1 MTTFVQYLVDGLG
14 VGCLYVLLATGFT
27 LIFGVM
33 GIMNVAH
40 ADFYMVAVFTYLYV
54 TSAAHLGVVPGVVG
68 GVVMAGALGAVLF
81 FGVLD
86 RISQA
91 RPLALFTATLGVSY
105 VLENFLAKVVAFQ
118 TKSVPAL
125 FPSQPLVVLG
135 VRFSSAQ
142 LVLLAATLMMA
153 GGLTLWLRWSTLGRF
168 TRAVSENMV
177 LAELIAIDTRRVR
190 LVAVML
196 AAAMAGFGG
205 LLVAN
210 TTLSINP
217 FVADTVSLKMF
228 AVAVVAGIG
237 SVEGAVVVGVLLGM
251 IESVTVGYAGS
262 QWQNVAG
269 LLAMVLVL
277 MVRPNGL
284 FGRARRI
291 G

>member
-1 MTTFVQYLVDGLG
+1 MTTFVQYLVDGIS

-40 ADFYMVAVFTYLYV
+40 ADFYMVAVFTYLFA
-54 TSAAHLGVVPGVVG
+54 TSVAHVSVPLGILAGVLT
-68 GVVMAGALGAVLF
+68 AGALGAVLF

-86 RISQA
+86 RIDKA

-105 VLENFLAKVVAFQ
+105 VLENFIAKMVAFQ
-118 TKSVPAL
+118 TKSIPAL
-125 FPSQPLVVLG
+125 FPSQPIVFFG
-135 VRFSSAQ
+135 VRFTSAQ
-142 LVLLAATLMMA
+142 LVLLAVTLLLA
-153 GGLTLWLRWSTLGRF
+153 GGLTLWLRRSALGKF
-168 TRAVSENMV
+168 TRAVSENMI
-177 LAELIAIDTRRVR
+177 LAELVAIDTRRVR
-190 LVAVML
+190 LVAVIL
-196 AAAMAGFGG
+196 AAVMAGVGG

-210 TTLSINP
+210 TTRSINP

-237 SVEGAVVVGVLLGM
+237 SVEGAVVVGILLGM
-251 IESVTVGYAGS
+251 IESVTVGYQGS

>member
-40 ADFYMVAVFTYLYV
+40 ADFYMVSVFTYLYV
-54 TSAAHLGVVPGVVG
+54 TTAAHLGGVVAVVA
-68 GVVMAGALGAVLF
+68 GVAMAGVLGAVLF

-86 RISQA
+86 RIDKA

-125 FPSQPLVVLG
+125 FPSQSLVAFG

-142 LVLLAATLMMA
+142 LVLLAATLMTA
-153 GGLTLWLRWSTLGRF
+153 GGLTLWLRWSTLGKF

-177 LAELIAIDTRRVR
+177 LAELMAIDTRRVR

-196 AAAMAGFGG
+196 AAGMAGFGG

-210 TTLSINP
+210 TSLSINP

-237 SVEGAVVVGVLLGM
+237 SVEGALVVGVLLGM
-251 IESVTVGYAGS
+251 IESVTVGYGGS

-284 FGRARRI
+284 FGRSRRI

>member
-1 MTTFVQYLVDGLG
+1 MIIFVQHLVDGLG
-14 VGCLYVLLATGFT
+14 LGCLYVLLATGFT

-40 ADFYMVAVFTYLYV
+40 ADFYMTAVFAYLFV
-54 TSAAHLGVVPGVVG
+54 ASVAHLGVVAGVIG
-68 GVVMAGALGAVLF
+68 GVAVAGLLGAVLF

-86 RISQA
+86 RIDQA

-105 VLENFLAKVVAFQ
+105 VLENFIARLVAFQ
-118 TKSVPAL
+118 TKSIPAL
-125 FPSQPLVVLG
+125 FPSRALTVLG
-135 VRFSSAQ
+135 VRFSTAQ
-142 LVLLAATLMMA
+142 LVLLAVTLLLA
-153 GGLTLWLRWSTLGRF
+153 GGLTLWLRRSTLGKF

-177 LAELIAIDTRRVR
+177 LAELVAIDTRRVR

-210 TTLSINP
+210 TSLSINP

-237 SVEGAVVVGVLLGM
+237 SVEGAVVVGLLLGM
-251 IESVTVGYAGS
+251 VESVTVGYGGS
-262 QWQNVAG
+262 QWQNLAG

-284 FGRARRI
+284 FGRSRRI

>member
-1 MTTFVQYLVDGLG
+1 VLV
-14 VGCLYVLLATGFT
+14 
-27 LIFGVM
+27 
-33 GIMNVAH
+33 
-40 ADFYMVAVFTYLYV
+40 
-54 TSAAHLGVVPGVVG
+54 AA
-68 GVVMAGALGAVLF
+68 ALGAVLF

-86 RISQA
+86 RIDHS

-105 VLENFLAKVVAFQ
+105 VLENFIAKTVRFQ
-118 TKSVPAL
+118 TKSIPAL
-125 FPSQPLVVLG
+125 FPSAPLNVLG
-135 VRFSSAQ
+135 VRFSTAQ
-142 LVLLAATLMMA
+142 MVLLAVTLLLA
-153 GGLTLWLRWSTLGRF
+153 LGLTLWLRRSSLGKF

-177 LAELIAIDTRRVR
+177 LAELVAIDTRRVR
-190 LVAVML
+190 LIAVMI

-210 TTLSINP
+210 TSLSINP

-237 SVEGAVVVGVLLGM
+237 SVEGAVVVGILLGM
-251 IESVTVGYAGS
+251 IESVTVGYEGS

-269 LLAMVLVL
+269 LLAMVVVL

-284 FGRARRI
+284 FGGARRI

>member
-1 MTTFVQYLVDGLG
+1 MTTFIQYLVDGLG

-40 ADFYMVAVFTYLYV
+40 ADFYMAAVFTYLFA
-54 TSAAHLGVVPGVVG
+54 TSVAHLGVIPALLVGVLI
-68 GVVMAGALGAVLF
+68 AGALGAVLF

-86 RISQA
+86 RIDHG

-105 VLENFLAKVVAFQ
+105 VLENFIAKVVQFQ
-118 TKSVPAL
+118 TKSIPAL
-125 FPSQPLVVLG
+125 FQSQPLTLLSI
-135 VRFSSAQ
+135 RFTSAQ
-142 LVLLAATLMMA
+142 LVLLAVTLLMS
-153 GGLTLWLRWSTLGRF
+153 GGLTLWLRRATLGKF
-168 TRAVSENMV
+168 TRAVSENTT
-177 LAELIAIDTRRVR
+177 LAELVAIDTRQVR

-210 TTLSINP
+210 TSLSINP

-237 SVEGAVVVGVLLGM
+237 SVEGAVVVGLLLGM
-251 IESVTVGYAGS
+251 IESVTVGYGGS
-262 QWQNVAG
+262 QWQNVSG

-284 FGRARRI
+284 FGRERRI

>member
-1 MTTFVQYLVDGLG
+1 VTIFVQHLVDGLG
-14 VGCLYVLLATGFT
+14 LGCLYVLLATGFT

-40 ADFYMVAVFTYLYV
+40 ADFYMVAVFAYLFFASV
-54 TSAAHLGVVPGVVG
+54 ANLGIFG
-68 GVVMAGALGAVLF
+68 GVIGGVLVAGLLGAVLF

-86 RISQA
+86 RIDQA

-105 VLENFLAKVVAFQ
+105 VLENFIAKVVAFQ
-118 TKSVPAL
+118 TKSIPAL
-125 FPSQPLVVLG
+125 FPSRALVLLG
-135 VRFSSAQ
+135 VRFSTAQ
-142 LVLLAATLMMA
+142 LVLLALTLVMA
-153 GGLTLWLRWSTLGRF
+153 GGLTLWLRRSTLGKF

-177 LAELIAIDTRRVR
+177 LAELVAIDTRRVR

-210 TTLSINP
+210 TSLSINP

-237 SVEGAVVVGVLLGM
+237 SVEGAVVVGLLLGM
-251 IESVTVGYAGS
+251 IESVTVGYGGS
-262 QWQNVAG
+262 QWQNLAG

>member
-1 MTTFVQYLVDGLG
+1 VTIFVQYLVDGLG
-14 VGCLYVLLATGFT
+14 VGCLYVLLTTGFT

-40 ADFYMVAVFTYLYV
+40 ADFYMVAVFMYLFV
-54 TSAAHLGVVPGVVG
+54 TSVAHLGVVAGVIVG
-68 GVVMAGALGAVLF
+68 VAVAALLGGVLF

-86 RISQA
+86 RIEPN

-105 VLENFLAKVVAFQ
+105 VLENFIAKVVAFQ
-118 TKSVPAL
+118 TKSIPAL
-125 FPSQPLVVLG
+125 FPSQPLNAFG
-135 VRFSSAQ
+135 IRFSSAQ
-142 LVLLAATLMMA
+142 LVVLAVTLLLS
-153 GGLTLWLRWSTLGRF
+153 GGLTLWLRWSALGKF

-177 LAELIAIDTRRVR
+177 LAELVAIDTRRVR

-196 AAAMAGFGG
+196 AAAMAAFGG

-210 TTLSINP
+210 TSLSINP
-217 FVADTVSLKMF
+217 FVADSVSLKMF

-237 SVEGAVVVGVLLGM
+237 SVEGAVVVGLLLGM
-251 IESVTVGYAGS
+251 IESVTVGYGGS
-262 QWQNVAG
+262 QWQNVGG

>member
-1 MTTFVQYLVDGLG
+1 VTTFIQYLVDGLG

-40 ADFYMVAVFTYLYV
+40 ADFYMAAVFSYLFA
-54 TSAAHLGVVPGVVG
+54 TSVAHLGVVVGVIVG
-68 GVVMAGALGAVLF
+68 VAAAGILGAILF

-86 RISQA
+86 RIDKG

-105 VLENFLAKVVAFQ
+105 VLENFIAKVVQFQ
-118 TKSVPAL
+118 TKSIPPL
-125 FPSQPLVVLG
+125 FPSQPLLLFG
-135 VRFSSAQ
+135 VRFSTAQ
-142 LVLLAATLMMA
+142 LVLLAVTLLLS
-153 GGLTLWLRWSTLGRF
+153 GGLTLWLRWSALGRF
-168 TRAVSENMV
+168 TRAVSENPV
-177 LAELIAIDTRRVR
+177 LAELVAIDTRRVR

-210 TTLSINP
+210 TSLSINP

-237 SVEGAVVVGVLLGM
+237 SVEGAVVVGLMLGM
-251 IESVTVGYAGS
+251 TESVTVGYKGS
-262 QWQNVAG
+262 EWQNVAG

-284 FGRARRI
+284 FGSARRI